1 MDSKRECMEKKY
13 TQEEWR
19 MEGRKRFGL
28 DFENWKFKCPKC
40 GNVASG
46 AEFKEAGAEPN
57 AIYSECIGRYVKGKG
72 CDWAAYG
79 LFDICTVHVD
89 GVPVFDFAPSDWDRQ
104 TEKSGAEE

>member
-1 MDSKRECMEKKY
+1 MKSY

-28 DFENWKFKCPKC
+28 DFKNWKFKCPNC
-40 GNVASG
+40 GNIASG

-57 AIYSECIGRYVKGKG
+57 AIYQECIGRYVKGKG

-79 LFDICTVHVD
+79 LFDICTVKVD
-89 GVPVFDFAPSDWDRQ
+89 GIPVFEFADTNVPDIKDGKKGDRCY
-104 TEKSGAEE
+104 E